1 MEFIKNLYW
10 ISRSLYLE
18 SMRFNFAA
26 FLRDYWFF
34 NVYSYTQNLCLN
46 RHHLKVCSAIAK
58 CRACDLNLL
67 YRHSISLTID
77 FTCIG

>member
-26 FLRDYWFF
+26 FLRNYLFF
-34 NVYSYTQNLCLN
+34 
-46 RHHLKVCSAIAK
+46 
-58 CRACDLNLL
+58 
-67 YRHSISLTID
+67 
-77 FTCIG
+77 